1 MRFSGYIASLVAAG
15 AIAVPHNGNLQN
27 DNKHYEIVT
36 KFEYVT
42 HYVIGGGSDVPQTT
56 CVSQPKTSNF
66 EQQPDISREYI
77 TTAIYAQ
84 PINVQ
89 PVKRPKQAPNR
100 DPISG
105 FGPSCGLPTDQQE
118 AVNLH
123 NNARK
128 AVGNG
133 PLSWDDTLAAG
144 AQQWANHLASI
155 GFLQHSKGNHGE
167 NLYMGT
173 TDSPYSVSAKTFLA
187 ENSQYNG
194 EAISASN
201 YLHFGHYTQCVWKH
215 TTKIGMAVSKDS
227 HGVSWV
233 VARYQKPVSAKSLT
247 KVSAPVYLDAAVR
260 KKMITELRLE
270 RLMVIFTDK
279 YIRRG

>member
-1 MRFSGYIASLVAAG
+1 MRSSGYIASLVAAG
-15 AIAVPHNGNLQN
+15 AMAVPHNGKLQN

-36 KFEYVT
+36 KFDYVT
-42 HYVIGGGSDVPQTT
+42 HYVIGGGSDAPQTT
-56 CVSQPKTSNF
+56 CISQPKTSNF
-66 EQQPDISREYI
+66 EKQPDISREYI

-84 PINVQ
+84 SINVQ

-100 DPISG
+100 DSVSG
-105 FGPSCGLPTDQQE
+105 FGLNYGLSTDQQE

-123 NNARK
+123 NDGRK

-133 PLSWDDTLAAG
+133 PLSWDDSLAAG
-144 AQQWANHLASI
+144 AQQWANHLAFI

-167 NLYMGT
+167 NLYMGA

-215 TTKIGMAVSKDS
+215 TNKIGLAVSKDS

-233 VARYQKPVSAKSLT
+233 VARYQRPGNMQVPQKHICTLHSLICIQ
-247 KVSAPVYLDAAVR
+247 YRR
-260 KKMITELRLE
+260 KALLRCQH
-270 RLMVIFTDK
+270 R
-279 YIRRG
+279 YIPMLRFGKR

>member
-1 MRFSGYIASLVAAG
+1 MRSSGYIASLVAAG
-15 AIAVPHNGNLQN
+15 AIPVPHNGNLQN

-42 HYVIGGGSDVPQTT
+42 HYVIRGRRDVPQTT

-100 DPISG
+100 HPISG
-105 FGPSCGLPTDQQE
+105 FGPSCGLATDQQE
-118 AVNLH
+118 AVNLQ

-144 AQQWANHLASI
+144 AQQWANHLAPI
-155 GFLQHSKGNHGE
+155 GFLQHSKGNHG
-167 NLYMGT
+167 
-173 TDSPYSVSAKTFLA
+173 
-187 ENSQYNG
+187 
-194 EAISASN
+194 
-201 YLHFGHYTQCVWKH
+201 
-215 TTKIGMAVSKDS
+215 
-227 HGVSWV
+227 
-233 VARYQKPVSAKSLT
+233 
-247 KVSAPVYLDAAVR
+247 
-260 KKMITELRLE
+260 
-270 RLMVIFTDK
+270 
-279 YIRRG
+279 

>member
-1 MRFSGYIASLVAAG
+1 MRSSGYIASLVAAG
-15 AIAVPHNGNLQN
+15 AMAVPHNGKLQN

-42 HYVIGGGSDVPQTT
+42 HDVIGGGSDAPQTT

-66 EQQPDISREYI
+66 EKQPDISREYI

-84 PINVQ
+84 SINVQ

-100 DPISG
+100 DSVSA
-105 FGPSCGLPTDQQE
+105 FGPSYGLSTDQQE

-123 NNARK
+123 NDARE

-133 PLSWDDTLAAG
+133 LLSWDDSLAA
-144 AQQWANHLASI
+144 
-155 GFLQHSKGNHGE
+155 GNHGE
-167 NLYMGT
+167 NLYMGA
-173 TDSPYSVSAKTFLA
+173 TDSPY
-187 ENSQYNG
+187 NG
-194 EAISASN
+194 EGISASD
-201 YLHFGHYTQCVWKH
+201 YLHCGHYTQCVWKH

-233 VARYQKPVSAKSLT
+233 VARYQKPGNMEVPQKLICADEQH
-247 KVSAPVYLDAAVR
+247 AR
-260 KKMITELRLE
+260 
-270 RLMVIFTDK
+270 
-279 YIRRG
+279 

>member
-1 MRFSGYIASLVAAG
+1 M
-15 AIAVPHNGNLQN
+15 AVPHNGKLQN

-36 KFEYVT
+36 KFDYVT
-42 HYVIGGGSDVPQTT
+42 HYVIGGGSDAPQTT
-56 CVSQPKTSNF
+56 CISQPKTSNF
-66 EQQPDISREYI
+66 EKQPDISREYI

-84 PINVQ
+84 SINVQ

-100 DPISG
+100 DSVSG
-105 FGPSCGLPTDQQE
+105 FGLNYGLSTDQQE

-123 NNARK
+123 NDGRK

-133 PLSWDDTLAAG
+133 PLSWDDSLAAG
-144 AQQWANHLASI
+144 AQQWANHLAFI

-167 NLYMGT
+167 NLNMGA

-215 TTKIGMAVSKDS
+215 TNKIGMAVSKDS
-227 HGVSWV
+227 HGVSSV
-233 VARYQKPVSAKSLT
+233 VARYQRPVSAKSLT
-247 KVSAPVYLDAAVR
+247 KVSAPVYPDAAVR
-260 KKMITELRLE
+260 KKMITELRLKG
-270 RLMVIFTDK
+270 LMVIITDK

>member
-1 MRFSGYIASLVAAG
+1 
-15 AIAVPHNGNLQN
+15 
-27 DNKHYEIVT
+27 T

-42 HYVIGGGSDVPQTT
+42 HYVIGGGSDAPQTT

-66 EQQPDISREYI
+66 EKQPDISREYI

-84 PINVQ
+84 SINAQ

-100 DPISG
+100 DSVSG
-105 FGPSCGLPTDQQE
+105 FGLSYGLSTDQQE

-123 NNARK
+123 NDARK

-133 PLSWDDTLAAG
+133 PLSWDDSLAAG

-155 GFLQHSKGNHGE
+155 GFLQHPKGNHGE
-167 NLYMGT
+167 NLYMGA

-215 TTKIGMAVSKDS
+215 TNKIGMAVSKDS

-247 KVSAPVYLDAAVR
+247 KVSAPVYRDAAVR
-260 KKMITELRLE
+260 KKMITELRLKG
-270 RLMVIFTDK
+270 LMVIITDK